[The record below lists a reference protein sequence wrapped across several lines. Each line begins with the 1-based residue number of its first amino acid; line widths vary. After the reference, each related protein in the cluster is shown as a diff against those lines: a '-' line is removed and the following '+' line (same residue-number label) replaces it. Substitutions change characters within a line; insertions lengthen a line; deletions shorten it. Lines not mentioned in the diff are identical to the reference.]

1 MDTNNRRGALFQ
13 IGDHVTVSGLQTLA
27 LNGKQGS
34 IISLA
39 DSNNEGRYGI
49 RVMGISEP
57 WLMKAEHLQPT
68 SFMDCDE
75 IWLEDGEIKGITSA
89 EKKKLKKMNIS
100 QVLEQEPE
108 TEEFQLLRKYVAV
121 FSSQLYQSGTPTL
134 RSDQKMNCVTDL
146 EQAVMKLNEKL
157 IRDFGTKGSD
167 KLSNLKATIVITD
180 PQNNANNT
188 TSAGESKYM
197 ERRGNSVYMEQVI
210 ESLGQLVQEITDI
223 LDVEMY
229 DKVYNM
235 MYRVTQSIM
244 KDKVEQL
251 STRLTH
257 REFLYDKN
265 DSNYGNAPWNNDQ
278 RWISNDIDWCLNKID
293 LIRIQMNRWY
303 GQLDVYRKTVEEV
316 LSDCNKNGASSLTE
330 LEPLIQSVVY
340 VKTSTTNM
348 ENDVEDVTNVD

>member
-1 MDTNNRRGALFQ
+1 MVKLK
-13 IGDHVTVSGLQTLA
+13 VS
-27 LNGKQGS
+27 
-34 IISLA
+34 
-39 DSNNEGRYGI
+39 
-49 RVMGISEP
+49 
-57 WLMKAEHLQPT
+57 
-68 SFMDCDE
+68 
-75 IWLEDGEIKGITSA
+75 ITSD
-89 EKKKLKKMNIS
+89 ERDKLKTMNIS
-100 QVLEQEPE
+100 QVVEKAPKSD
-108 TEEFQLLRKYVAV
+108 EFQLLRKYVAL
-121 FSSQLYQSGTPTL
+121 FSSQLYQSGTATL

-146 EQAVMKLNEKL
+146 EQAVEKLNEKL
-157 IRDFGTKGSD
+157 IRDFGTKDSD
-167 KLSNLKATIVITD
+167 NLTNLKATIVITD

-265 DSNYGNAPWNNDQ
+265 DHSGNIPWNKDQ

-293 LIRIQMNRWY
+293 LIRIQMKRWY
-303 GQLDVYRKTVEEV
+303 GQLDVYRKTVEKV
-316 LSDCNKNGASSLTE
+316 LSDCKEKGARSLTE
-330 LEPLIQSVVY
+330 LELLIDRVVY

>member
-1 MDTNNRRGALFQ
+1 MDDNQNNTN
-13 IGDHVTVSGLQTLA
+13 GDPLV
-27 LNGKQGS
+27 
-34 IISLA
+34 
-39 DSNNEGRYGI
+39 
-49 RVMGISEP
+49 
-57 WLMKAEHLQPT
+57 

-75 IWLEDGEIKGITSA
+75 IQLEDGEIKGITSD
-89 EKKKLKKMNIS
+89 ERDKLKTMKIS
-100 QVLEQEPE
+100 QVVEKAPNSD
-108 TEEFQLLRKYVAV
+108 EFQLLRKYVAL
-121 FSSQLYQSGTPTL
+121 FSSQLYQSGTATL

-146 EQAVMKLNEKL
+146 EQAVEQLNEKL
-157 IRDFGTKGSD
+157 IRDFGTKDSD
-167 KLSNLKATIVITD
+167 NLTNLKATIAITD

-257 REFLYDKN
+257 REFLYDRN
-265 DSNYGNAPWNNDQ
+265 DRNGKIPWNRDQ
-278 RWISNDIDWCLNKID
+278 RRISNDIDWCLNKID
-293 LIRIQMNRWY
+293 LIRIQMNQWY
-303 GQLDVYRKTVEEV
+303 GQLDVYRKKVKEV
-316 LSDCNKNGASSLTE
+316 LSDCKEKGAGSLTE
-330 LEPLIQSVVY
+330 LDLLIERVVY

-348 ENDVEDVTNVD
+348 ENDVEDVTNVE

>member
-1 MDTNNRRGALFQ
+1 MDDKKNNTN
-13 IGDHVTVSGLQTLA
+13 GDPLV
-27 LNGKQGS
+27 
-34 IISLA
+34 
-39 DSNNEGRYGI
+39 
-49 RVMGISEP
+49 
-57 WLMKAEHLQPT
+57 

-75 IWLEDGEIKGITSA
+75 IQLEDGEIKGITSD
-89 EKKKLKKMNIS
+89 ERDKLKTMNIS
-100 QVLEQEPE
+100 QVVEKAPKSD
-108 TEEFQLLRKYVAV
+108 EFQLLRKYVAL
-121 FSSQLYQSGTPTL
+121 FSSQLYQSGTATL

-146 EQAVMKLNEKL
+146 EQAVEQLNEKL
-157 IRDFGTKGSD
+157 IRDFGTKDSD
-167 KLSNLKATIVITD
+167 NLTNLKATIVITD

-265 DSNYGNAPWNNDQ
+265 DNNGYIPWNKDQ

-293 LIRIQMNRWY
+293 LIRIQMNGWY

>member
-1 MDTNNRRGALFQ
+1 MVKLK
-13 IGDHVTVSGLQTLA
+13 VS
-27 LNGKQGS
+27 
-34 IISLA
+34 
-39 DSNNEGRYGI
+39 
-49 RVMGISEP
+49 
-57 WLMKAEHLQPT
+57 
-68 SFMDCDE
+68 
-75 IWLEDGEIKGITSA
+75 ITSD
-89 EKKKLKKMNIS
+89 ERDKLKTMNIS
-100 QVLEQEPE
+100 QVVEKAPKSD
-108 TEEFQLLRKYVAV
+108 EFQLLRKYVAL
-121 FSSQLYQSGTPTL
+121 FSSQLYQSGTATL

-146 EQAVMKLNEKL
+146 EQAVEQLNEKL
-157 IRDFGTKGSD
+157 IRDFGTKDSD
-167 KLSNLKATIVITD
+167 NLTNLKATIVITD

-197 ERRGNSVYMEQVI
+197 ERRGDSVYMERVI

-265 DSNYGNAPWNNDQ
+265 DRNGYIPWNKDQ

-293 LIRIQMNRWY
+293 LIRIQMNQWY

-316 LSDCNKNGASSLTE
+316 LSDCNKKGACSLTE
-330 LEPLIQSVVY
+330 LETLINRVVY
-340 VKTSTTNM
+340 VKTLTTNM
-348 ENDVEDVTNVD
+348 EIDVEDVTNVD

>member
-1 MDTNNRRGALFQ
+1 MDDNQNNTN
-13 IGDHVTVSGLQTLA
+13 GDQLV
-27 LNGKQGS
+27 
-34 IISLA
+34 
-39 DSNNEGRYGI
+39 
-49 RVMGISEP
+49 
-57 WLMKAEHLQPT
+57 

-75 IWLEDGEIKGITSA
+75 IQLEDGEIKGITSD
-89 EKKKLKKMNIS
+89 ERDKLKRMKIS
-100 QVLEQEPE
+100 QVVEKAPKSD
-108 TEEFQLLRKYVAV
+108 EFQLLRKYVAL
-121 FSSQLYQSGTPTL
+121 FSSQLYQSGTATL

-146 EQAVMKLNEKL
+146 EQAVEQLNEKL
-157 IRDFGTKGSD
+157 IRDFGTKDSD
-167 KLSNLKATIVITD
+167 NLTNLKATIVITD

-197 ERRGNSVYMEQVI
+197 ERRGDSVYMEQVI

-265 DSNYGNAPWNNDQ
+265 DHNGNIPWNKDQ

>member
-1 MDTNNRRGALFQ
+1 MDDNQNNTN
-13 IGDHVTVSGLQTLA
+13 GDPLV
-27 LNGKQGS
+27 
-34 IISLA
+34 
-39 DSNNEGRYGI
+39 
-49 RVMGISEP
+49 
-57 WLMKAEHLQPT
+57 

-75 IWLEDGEIKGITSA
+75 IQLEDGEIKGITSD
-89 EKKKLKKMNIS
+89 ERDKLKTMKIS
-100 QVLEQEPE
+100 QVVEKAPKSD
-108 TEEFQLLRKYVAV
+108 EFQLLRKYVAL
-121 FSSQLYQSGTPTL
+121 FSSQLYQSGTATL

-146 EQAVMKLNEKL
+146 EQAVEQLNEKL
-157 IRDFGTKGSD
+157 IRDFGTKDSD
-167 KLSNLKATIVITD
+167 NLTNLKATIVITD

-197 ERRGNSVYMEQVI
+197 ERRGDSVYMEQVI

-265 DSNYGNAPWNNDQ
+265 DHNGNIPWNKDQ

-316 LSDCNKNGASSLTE
+316 LSDFREDDFINYEQFEKRIKPMVN
-330 LEPLIQSVVY
+330 VVY

>member
-1 MDTNNRRGALFQ
+1 MDDNQNNTN
-13 IGDHVTVSGLQTLA
+13 GDQLV
-27 LNGKQGS
+27 
-34 IISLA
+34 
-39 DSNNEGRYGI
+39 
-49 RVMGISEP
+49 
-57 WLMKAEHLQPT
+57 

-75 IWLEDGEIKGITSA
+75 IQLEDGEIKGITSD
-89 EKKKLKKMNIS
+89 ERDKLKTMNIS
-100 QVLEQEPE
+100 QVVEKAPKSD
-108 TEEFQLLRKYVAV
+108 EFQLLRKYVAL
-121 FSSQLYQSGTPTL
+121 FSSQLYQSGSATL

-146 EQAVMKLNEKL
+146 EQAVEQLNEKL
-157 IRDFGTKGSD
+157 IRDFGTKDSD
-167 KLSNLKATIVITD
+167 NLTNLKATIVITD

-197 ERRGNSVYMEQVI
+197 ERRGDSVYMERVI

-265 DSNYGNAPWNNDQ
+265 DHNGNIPWNKDQ
-278 RWISNDIDWCLNKID
+278 RRISNDIDWCLNKID

-340 VKTSTTNM
+340 VKTLTTNM
-348 ENDVEDVTNVD
+348 ENDDVEDVTNVD

>member
-1 MDTNNRRGALFQ
+1 MDDNQNNTN
-13 IGDHVTVSGLQTLA
+13 GDPLV
-27 LNGKQGS
+27 
-34 IISLA
+34 
-39 DSNNEGRYGI
+39 
-49 RVMGISEP
+49 
-57 WLMKAEHLQPT
+57 

-75 IWLEDGEIKGITSA
+75 IQLEDGEIKGITSD
-89 EKKKLKKMNIS
+89 ERDKLKTMNIS
-100 QVLEQEPE
+100 QVLEKAPKSD
-108 TEEFQLLRKYVAV
+108 EFQLLRKYVAL
-121 FSSQLYQSGTPTL
+121 FSSQLYQSGTATL
-134 RSDQKMNCVTDL
+134 RSDQKINCVTDL

-265 DSNYGNAPWNNDQ
+265 DHNGNIPWNKDQ

-340 VKTSTTNM
+340 VKTLTTNM
-348 ENDVEDVTNVD
+348 ENDDVEDVTNVD